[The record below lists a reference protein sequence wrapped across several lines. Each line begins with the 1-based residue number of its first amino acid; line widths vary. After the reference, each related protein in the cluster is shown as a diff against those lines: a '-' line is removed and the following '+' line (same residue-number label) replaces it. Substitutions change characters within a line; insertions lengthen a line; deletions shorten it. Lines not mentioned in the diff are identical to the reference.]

1 MTPETPSADAI
12 TVVLVTYNSRRVLPE
27 VLASLAGLPRLIVV
41 DNASNDGS
49 AALVRELR
57 PDAEVIDAGG
67 NLGFGRANNLAL
79 ERTTTAFALLINPDC
94 VLQPGAVDALLAAT
108 VRHPEAAIWGPKL
121 YDAPGVL
128 GLCYRP
134 AFYAPQPRTL
144 VDPDG
149 DLCTDFLTGAA
160 MLLNLR
166 LMRPVGFFDPWFFL
180 YFEDDDLCL
189 RARRAGHPLLLIND
203 AQVVHR
209 VKQSSAPSWRLAYR
223 RALCMTL
230 SKFYIQ
236 RKYFGGASSAAMVL
250 RVGLGSL
257 LGLPFH
263 ALSFSRERVV
273 RQAGRLVAAVIAPWR
288 LRAAHCLPGSD

>member
-1 MTPETPSADAI
+1 MPPDSPGADAI

-27 VLASLAGLPRLIVV
+27 VLASLAGLPKLIVV
-41 DNASNDGS
+41 DNASSDGS
-49 AALVRELR
+49 AALARELR
-57 PDAEVIDAGG
+57 PDAVVVEAGA

-79 ERTTTAFALLINPDC
+79 ERIDGDLALLLNPDC
-94 VLQPGAVDALLAAT
+94 VLQPGAIDALLAAT

-134 AFYAPQPRTL
+134 PFYAPQPRTL
-144 VDPDG
+144 IDPDG

-189 RARRAGHPLLLIND
+189 RARRAGHPLMLIHD

-209 VKQSSAPSWRLAYR
+209 VKQSSAPSLRLVYR

-236 RKYFGGASSAAMVL
+236 RKYFGSVSSAAMIL

-257 LGLPFH
+257 LGLPLV
-263 ALSFSRERVV
+263 ALSLRRDRVL
-273 RQAGRLVAAVIAPWR
+273 RQAGRLVAALRAPWR
-288 LRAAHCLPGSD
+288 LRAAHCLPSTD

>member
-1 MTPETPSADAI
+1 MPLARPSADAI

-27 VLASLAGLPRLIVV
+27 VLGSLRELPRLVIV
-41 DNASNDGS
+41 DNASSDGS
-49 AALVRELR
+49 AALARELR
-57 PDAEVIDAGG
+57 PDVEVIEAGA

-79 ERTTTAFALLINPDC
+79 ERVRSDFALLLNPDC
-94 VLQPGAVDALLAAT
+94 VLQPGAVEALLEAT
-108 VRHPEAAIWGPKL
+108 VRHPNAAIWGPKL

-134 AFYAPQPRTL
+134 AFYAPQPREL
-144 VDPDG
+144 IDPDG

-166 LMRPVGFFDPWFFL
+166 LMREVGFFDPWFFL

-189 RARRAGHPLLLIND
+189 RARRAGHPLMLIHD

-209 VKQSSAPSWRLAYR
+209 VKQSSAPSLRLSYR

-236 RKYFGGASSAAMVL
+236 RKYFGTASSAAMIV
-250 RVGLGSL
+250 RVGVGSL
-257 LGLPFH
+257 LGLPLH
-263 ALSFSRERVV
+263 ALSFRKERVV

-288 LRAAHCLPGSD
+288 LRAAHCLPDRR

>member
-41 DNASNDGS
+41 DNASSDGS